1 MRRIK
6 TDAEDGEQFRY
17 EIPCASPHK
26 NKYWLTRIVF
36 LRYLAFIY
44 LVAFFIAF
52 HQNDSLIGENGLTP
66 AVKFMDRYKE
76 HFQSSKEGF
85 LSHPTI
91 FWFIS
96 PTAKNLQYV
105 ALTGAL
111 ISFFI
116 VIMGCANSVM
126 MFILW
131 MSYFSIVNVG
141 QTWYSFGWESQLLEG
156 GFLAIFLVPYFHL
169 QRFPKLTPTP
179 GVVIWGNRW
188 LLFRL
193 MLGAG
198 LIKIRGDECWRDLT
212 CMNYHYQ
219 TQPVPNPFSVYFHSS
234 PGKKLLHLSI
244 HFLLIVFFSSSEW
257 FHKSETMINH
267 IVELLCPFLLLIPE
281 RRIQFVGGL
290 IQIGFQVNSLLFS
303 FVSTI
308 FNFLV
313 IGFIQFV
320 LILSGNLAFLNW
332 LSILPA
338 IMSIDDGYFQWLFS
352 KEDQELALEAESYYN
367 RYSFVSLCSS
377 FSQSEVFLSVPFC

>member
-1 MRRIK
+1 MKKSNDPEEATSHVEKPEVR
-6 TDAEDGEQFRY
+6 DED
-17 EIPCASPHK
+17 IPKEAVDQAVRTVKESPHK

-52 HQNDSLIGENGLTP
+52 QQNESLIGEKGLTP
-66 AVKFMDRYKE
+66 AVTFMDRYKE
-76 HFQSSKEGF
+76 HFPSSKEGF

-116 VIMGCANSVM
+116 VVMGSANSVM

-141 QTWYSFGWESQLLEG
+141 QTWYSFGWESLLLEI
-156 GFLAIFLVPYFHL
+156 GFLSIFLVPYFHL

-198 LIKIRGDECWRDLT
+198 LIKIRGDECWRNLT

-234 PGKKLLHLSI
+234 PGKN
-244 HFLLIVFFSSSEW
+244 IV
-257 FHKSETMINH
+257 M
-267 IVELLCPFLLLIPE
+267 
-281 RRIQFVGGL
+281 
-290 IQIGFQVNSLLFS
+290 FQ
-303 FVSTI
+303 STI
-308 FNFLV
+308 MILDV
-313 IGFIQFV
+313 I
-320 LILSGNLAFLNW
+320 
-332 LSILPA
+332 
-338 IMSIDDGYFQWLFS
+338 
-352 KEDQELALEAESYYN
+352 
-367 RYSFVSLCSS
+367 
-377 FSQSEVFLSVPFC
+377 FCRNIS